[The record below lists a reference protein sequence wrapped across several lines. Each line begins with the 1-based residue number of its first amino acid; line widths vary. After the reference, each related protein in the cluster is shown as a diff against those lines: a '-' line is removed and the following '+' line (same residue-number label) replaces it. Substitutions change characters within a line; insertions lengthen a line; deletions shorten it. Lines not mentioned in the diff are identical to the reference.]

1 MSGRIELEREI
12 LLEKISGINPED
24 MDFTDRANKIG
35 NMVQTFACP
44 LREDRETTISPYPRQ
59 YACFKNA
66 IRASE
71 NGRIKDAWWEIYD
84 FVTAS
89 KEKDMTFMEMWLL
102 SMMFEFFADCCR
114 RQG

>member
-1 MSGRIELEREI
+1 MSGRIELEREF
-12 LLEKISGINPED
+12 LLEKISRINPED
-24 MDFTDRANKIG
+24 RDFADKANKIG
-35 NMVQTFACP
+35 SMVQTFACP
-44 LREDRETTISPYPRQ
+44 LREDREMAILPYPRQ

-71 NGRIKDAWWEIYD
+71 NGQVRDAWWEICD

-114 RQG
+114 RQK

>member
-1 MSGRIELEREI
+1 MGGRIELERSI
-12 LLEKISGINPED
+12 LVEKMTAVGPKDRDFLEK
-24 MDFTDRANKIG
+24 ANKIG
-35 NMVQTFACP
+35 NMVQTFACS

-71 NGRIKDAWWEIYD
+71 NERIEDAWWEICD

-89 KEKDMTFMEMWLL
+89 KEKDMTFLEMWLL
-102 SMMFEFFADCCR
+102 SMMFEFFSDCCR
-114 RQG
+114 KRG